1 MRGTAIGLVAP
12 SRVHSTSTQHCSSA
26 ANSVVTPTRLTS
38 NASFNWVDLLQ
49 ASLVQLVCCE
59 QTLSDSSHISRRVV
73 VLVPFPF
80 GADRERYYWHSAAS
94 PGWPFPVLK
103 YKYIF
108 FR

>member
-1 MRGTAIGLVAP
+1 VRGTAIGLVAP
-12 SRVHSTSTQHCSSA
+12 SRVHSTSTQHCSPA

-73 VLVPFPF
+73 VLVPFRF
-80 GADRERYYWHSAAS
+80 GADRERKCADTTGTVPLPRA
-94 PGWPFPVLK
+94 GRFQC
-103 YKYIF
+103 
-108 FR
+108 